1 MTRKRFLEQLVVSG
15 MGIPLLQSCVME
27 GNTSGELMMEPISFP
42 VHDQVTLHA
51 LPCGRVK
58 VKNAH
63 KNNSL
68 GIPQILLDPFWT
80 DWLPIWVWLIEHP
93 EGNILIDTGEQ
104 PAALTKKHYA
114 CDPATGWVN
123 QKILKFQIEENWEVH
138 RQLAKVGKSPEDI
151 RWVVLTHM
159 HLDHVDGLRHFSK
172 SEIIVSQVEA
182 VNPSG
187 SIPCLLPSWFAPR
200 RITYEKSLIP
210 HFSHAKALT
219 KAKDVVLLSTPGHTY
234 GHQSVLIRRGEYDI
248 CLAGDVSFTQ
258 QQLLEDKV
266 AGINADKTVSRK
278 TYSEFLQYAKER
290 PLVYLPTHDPFS
302 LQRLKN
308 QVFLL

>member
-15 MGIPLLQSCVME
+15 TGISLLQACEMEGDTSGKVVME
-27 GNTSGELMMEPISFP
+27 PVSFP
-42 VHDQVTLHA
+42 VYDQITLHA
-51 LPCGRVK
+51 LPCGMVK

-63 KNNSL
+63 KNSSL
-68 GIPQILLDPFWT
+68 GIPQILIDPFWT
-80 DWLPIWVWLIEHP
+80 DWLPIWVWVIEHP

-104 PAALTKKHYA
+104 PAALTKEYYA

-123 QKILKFQIEENWEVH
+123 RKILRFQIEEDWEVH
-138 RQLAKVGKSPEDI
+138 RQLAKVGKSPDDI

-182 VNPSG
+182 GNPYG
-187 SIPCLLPSWFAPR
+187 SIPCLLPSWFSPR
-200 RITYEKSLIP
+200 KITHEKSLVP
-210 HFSHAKALT
+210 HFTLAKVLT
-219 KAKDVVLLSTPGHTY
+219 EAGDIVLLSTAGHTY
-234 GHQSVLIRRGEYDI
+234 GHQSVLIRGGDYDI

-258 QQLLEDKV
+258 QQLLDDKV
-266 AGINADKTVSRK
+266 AGINADKSASRN
-278 TYSEFLQYAKER
+278 TYAQFRQYAQER